1 MSEVRTHG
9 DRDLVDYIGVPALLE
24 HLAEECIELG
34 FATLKYARFLRGENK
49 VHGRTSEE
57 MIDNF
62 LEEVADVLITLYEL
76 EKAHMIV
83 EDDLEE
89 IIDYKYDRMNK
100 RLEVEDLK
108 DVCAN
113 SDSNGYV
120 IRTAEEG
127 ENIGLLFDPKH
138 AQSYADAGYFV
149 TDAAHD
155 EVVDAHPKKESKM
168 SWAEM
173 NGMKKEDIK
182 KKEPDKN
189 PVGSAVTS
197 AVADAVSDFIMEFL
211 KAMMTTDTKAK
222 KDDKETKDEVK

>member
-1 MSEVRTHG
+1 MV
-9 DRDLVDYIGVPALLE
+9 
-24 HLAEECIELG
+24 
-34 FATLKYARFLRGENK
+34 
-49 VHGRTSEE
+49 
-57 MIDNF
+57 DNF

-83 EDDLEE
+83 EDDLDE
-89 IIDYKYDRMNK
+89 IIDSKHERMNK

-120 IRTAEEG
+120 IRTKEEG

-138 AQSYADAGYFV
+138 AQAYADAGYFV

-155 EVVDAHPKKESKM
+155 DVVDAHPKKESKM

-211 KAMMTTDTKAK
+211 KAMLATDTKPK

>member
-1 MSEVRTHG
+1 MSNVRNHG

-24 HLAEECIELG
+24 QLAEECNELG
-34 FATLKYARFLRGENK
+34 FAALKYARFLRGENK
-49 VHGRTSEE
+49 VHGATESDLLDHLVEE
-57 MIDNF
+57 I
-62 LEEVADVLITLYEL
+62 ADVRLTIQE
-76 EKAHMIV
+76 IV
-83 EDDLEE
+83 SSE
-89 IIDYKYDRMNK
+89 IIDESDIDQMYDYKYDRMNK
-100 RLEVEDLK
+100 RLEQEDLK

-113 SDSNGYV
+113 SESNGY
-120 IRTAEEG
+120 IIQTAEEG
-127 ENIGLLFDPKH
+127 ENIGLIFDDAN
-138 AQSYADAGYFV
+138 AQAFADAGYFV
-149 TDAAHD
+149 TDAFGD
-155 EVVDAHPKKESKM
+155 KLEKKEKKESKM

-211 KAMMTTDTKAK
+211 KAMLTTDTKPK